1 MIDVNSNCSRVDAV
15 KALANQLQTQ
25 FAPPPSP
32 TGTDSQTR
40 KIKSDFQALDADVK
54 ADDAKKAEA
63 ALAVTRK
70 DIATAQTER
79 NPDAKNEPAAVSS
92 PFRGLDVYA

>member
-32 TGTDSQTR
+32 TSTDTQTR
-40 KIKSDFQALDADVK
+40 KIKSDFQALDAEVK
-54 ADDAKKAEA
+54 ADDAKKAET

-70 DIATAQTER
+70 DIATAQTEPK
-79 NPDAKNEPAAVSS
+79 PDVKNLAAAGSP